1 MSLRPSLRTAG
12 TTNNFY
18 IEREKG
24 MFEEIKSLL
33 ASQLGIDAEMITE
46 ESDIEEDLGADSLDV
61 VEMLA
66 TLEEEHGIYIADEDV
81 LAMRTVGDVLAY
93 LETSAL

>member
-1 MSLRPSLRTAG
+1 
-12 TTNNFY
+12 
-18 IEREKG
+18 
-24 MFEEIKSLL
+24 MFEEIKNIL
-33 ASQLGIDAEMITE
+33 AAQLGVDIEQITE

-61 VEMLA
+61 VELLA

-93 LETSAL
+93 IEMSAL

>member
-1 MSLRPSLRTAG
+1 
-12 TTNNFY
+12 
-18 IEREKG
+18 
-24 MFEEIKSLL
+24 MFEEIKNIL
-33 ASQLGIDAEMITE
+33 AAQLGVDVEQITE

-61 VEMLA
+61 VELLA

-93 LETSAL
+93 IETRAL

>member
-1 MSLRPSLRTAG
+1 
-12 TTNNFY
+12 
-18 IEREKG
+18 
-24 MFEEIKSLL
+24 MFEEIKNIL
-33 ASQLGIDAEMITE
+33 AAQLGVDVEQITE

-61 VEMLA
+61 VELLA

-93 LETSAL
+93 IETSAL

>member
-1 MSLRPSLRTAG
+1 
-12 TTNNFY
+12 
-18 IEREKG
+18 
-24 MFEEIKSLL
+24 MFEEIKHIL
-33 ASQLGIDAEMITE
+33 AAQLGVDVEQITE

-61 VEMLA
+61 VELLA

-93 LETSAL
+93 IETRAL

>member
-1 MSLRPSLRTAG
+1 
-12 TTNNFY
+12 
-18 IEREKG
+18 
-24 MFEEIKSLL
+24 MFEEIKNIL
-33 ASQLGIDAEMITE
+33 AAQLGVDVEQITE

-61 VEMLA
+61 VELLA

-93 LETSAL
+93 IELSAL

>member
-1 MSLRPSLRTAG
+1 
-12 TTNNFY
+12 
-18 IEREKG
+18 

-33 ASQLGIDAEMITE
+33 ASQLGIDAEIITE
-46 ESDIEEDLGADSLDV
+46 ESDIEDDLGADSLDV

-66 TLEEEHGIYIADEDV
+66 TLEEHGIYIADEDV
-81 LAMRTVGDVLAY
+81 LTMRTVGDVLAY

>member
-1 MSLRPSLRTAG
+1 
-12 TTNNFY
+12 
-18 IEREKG
+18 
-24 MFEEIKSLL
+24 MFEEIKNIL
-33 ASQLGIDAEMITE
+33 AAQLGVDVEQIPE

-61 VEMLA
+61 VELLA

-93 LETSAL
+93 IELSAL

>member
-1 MSLRPSLRTAG
+1 
-12 TTNNFY
+12 
-18 IEREKG
+18 

-33 ASQLGIDAEMITE
+33 ASHLGIDAEIITE
-46 ESDIEEDLGADSLDV
+46 ESDIEDDLGADSLDV

>member
-1 MSLRPSLRTAG
+1 
-12 TTNNFY
+12 
-18 IEREKG
+18 

-33 ASQLGIDAEMITE
+33 ASQLGIDAEIITE

-66 TLEEEHGIYIADEDV
+66 TLEEEHCIYIADEDV

>member
-1 MSLRPSLRTAG
+1 
-12 TTNNFY
+12 
-18 IEREKG
+18 
-24 MFEEIKSLL
+24 MFEEIKNIL
-33 ASQLGIDAEMITE
+33 AAQLGVDVEQITE

-61 VEMLA
+61 VELLA

-93 LETSAL
+93 IEMSAL